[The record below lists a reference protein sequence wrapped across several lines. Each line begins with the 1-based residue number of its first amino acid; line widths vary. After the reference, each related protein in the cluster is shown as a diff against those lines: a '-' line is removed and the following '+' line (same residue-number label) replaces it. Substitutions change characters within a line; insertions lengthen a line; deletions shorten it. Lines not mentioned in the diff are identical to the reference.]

1 MVLALTAGSPTIER
15 PGVGKKRERS
25 AQGLAR
31 NERSYYYLPVVM
43 SKGEETRER
52 ILERAFRLA
61 SRDGL
66 DGLSIGILAGEL
78 GLSKSG
84 LFAHFGSKE
93 ELQVEVLRAAAQRF
107 EAQVMRPA
115 FRAARGEP
123 RVRALFDNWL
133 QWMQD
138 ASSPGGCLF
147 LAASTELDDKE
158 GRPRD
163 YLVGMQRQL
172 LASIARAARMAIEAG
187 HFRPELDCEQF
198 AFELYGLLLG
208 HGHFRRLLRDPRAES
223 RTRAAFDRLLRAA
236 RTAS

>member
-1 MVLALTAGSPTIER
+1 
-15 PGVGKKRERS
+15 
-25 AQGLAR
+25 
-31 NERSYYYLPVVM
+31 M
-43 SKGEETRER
+43 SKGDATRER

-66 DGLSIGILAGEL
+66 EGLSIGGLAGEL

-93 ELQVEVLRAAAQRF
+93 ELQVEVLRAAAARF

-115 FRAARGEP
+115 FRASRGEP
-123 RVRALFDNWL
+123 RVRAWFENWL
-133 QWMQD
+133 QWIQD

-163 YLVGMQRQL
+163 FLVGMQRQL
-172 LASIARAARMAIEAG
+172 LAALARAASLAIEAG
-187 HFRPELDCEQF
+187 HFRGDLDCDQF
-198 AFELYGLLLG
+198 AFELYGVMLG
-208 HGHFRRLLRDPRAES
+208 HHHFRRLLRDPRADA
-223 RTRAAFDRLLRAA
+223 RTRAAFDHLLEAA
-236 RTAS
+236 RSRAPDA

>member
-1 MVLALTAGSPTIER
+1 V
-15 PGVGKKRERS
+15 
-25 AQGLAR
+25 
-31 NERSYYYLPVVM
+31 
-43 SKGEETRER
+43 SKGEQTRER
-52 ILERAFRLA
+52 ILDRAFRLA

-66 DGLSIGILAGEL
+66 EGLSIGMLAAEL

-93 ELQVEVLRAAAQRF
+93 ELQVEVLRSAATRF

-115 FRAARGEP
+115 FKAPRGEP
-123 RVRALFDNWL
+123 RVRALFENWL
-133 QWMQD
+133 SWVQD

-163 YLVGMQRQL
+163 YLVGTQRQL
-172 LASIARAARMAIEAG
+172 LTSLARAARLAIEAG
-187 HFRPELDCEQF
+187 HFRADLDCDQF

-208 HGHFRRLLRDPRAES
+208 YSHFRRLLRDPRSES
-223 RTRAAFDRLLRAA
+223 RTRGAFDRLIQAA
-236 RTAS
+236 RSAH

>member
-1 MVLALTAGSPTIER
+1 
-15 PGVGKKRERS
+15 
-25 AQGLAR
+25 
-31 NERSYYYLPVVM
+31 M

-52 ILERAFRLA
+52 ILERASRLA

-66 DGLSIGILAGEL
+66 EGLSIGVLASEL

-93 ELQVEVLRAAAQRF
+93 ELQVAVLRAAAERF

-138 ASSPGGCLF
+138 AASPGGCLF
-147 LAASTELDDKE
+147 QAASTELDDKE

-163 YLVGMQRQL
+163 YLVGTQRQL
-172 LASIARAARMAIEAG
+172 LASLAKTARLAIEAG
-187 HFRPELDCEQF
+187 HFRADLDCDQF

-208 HGHFRRLLRDPRAES
+208 HSHFRRLLRDPRAES
-223 RTRAAFDRLLRAA
+223 RTRGAFDRLVRSA
-236 RTAS
+236 RVAD